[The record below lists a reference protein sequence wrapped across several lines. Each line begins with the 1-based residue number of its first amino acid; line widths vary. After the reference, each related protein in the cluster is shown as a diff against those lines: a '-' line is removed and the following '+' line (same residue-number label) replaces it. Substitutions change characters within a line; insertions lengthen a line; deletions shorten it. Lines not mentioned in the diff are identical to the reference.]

1 MHQIIFFVEKFSKE
15 DLVWNPKFY
24 KNAEINIKKVKST
37 INDLDFNYNKIMVC
51 GRGTDSHPNF
61 HPRFSTTSAGIDSEL
76 YVLVDHTLLHKES
89 IKRNGNYALSL
100 IVHPLIVQKIENL
113 GGKIFWFSPEY
124 LENDLPKIT
133 AGKYPKEN
141 SGLATISLASFF
153 GAKKILL
160 SGISFTNRIYEQFQG
175 GKDVVFSNIHNNGG
189 KIFSLDG
196 NLAEKISIE
205 EWYSLVNI

>member
-1 MHQIIFFVEKFSKE
+1 M
-15 DLVWNPKFY
+15 
-24 KNAEINIKKVKST
+24 
-37 INDLDFNYNKIMVC
+37 
-51 GRGTDSHPNF
+51 
-61 HPRFSTTSAGIDSEL
+61 
-76 YVLVDHTLLHKES
+76 
-89 IKRNGNYALSL
+89 
-100 IVHPLIVQKIENL
+100 HPLIVQKIENL
-113 GGKIFWFSPEY
+113 CGKIFWFSPEY

-175 GKDVVFSNIHNNGG
+175 GKDVVFSNIRNNGG

-196 NLAEKISIE
+196 ILAEKISIE
-205 EWYSLVNI
+205 EWYRLENT

>member
-1 MHQIIFFVEKFSKE
+1 MHQIIFFMEKFSKE

-61 HPRFSTTSAGIDSEL
+61 HPRFSTTSADIESEL
-76 YVLVDHTLLHKES
+76 HVLVDHTFLHKES

-196 NLAEKISIE
+196 ILAEKISIE
-205 EWYSLVNI
+205 EWYLLENT

>member
-1 MHQIIFFVEKFSKE
+1 MYKIVFFVGKFSKE
-15 DLVWNPKFY
+15 NLLWNPKFY
-24 KNAEINIKKVKST
+24 QNAEINIKKVKST

-51 GRGTDSHPNF
+51 GKGTDSHPNF
-61 HPRFSTTSAGIDSEL
+61 DPRFSTTSADIESEL
-76 YVLVDHTLLHKES
+76 YVLVDHTLLNKGS

-100 IVHPLIVQKIENL
+100 IVHPLVVKKIENL

-124 LENDLPKIT
+124 LENDLPKII
-133 AGKYPKEN
+133 AGKHPREN

-160 SGISFTNRIYEQFQG
+160 SGINFTNRIYEQYQG
-175 GKDVVFSNIHNNGG
+175 GKDVVFSSIHNNGG

-196 NLAEKISIE
+196 ILAEKISIE
-205 EWYSLVNI
+205 EWVSSREH